1 MEHILKYF
9 PELTDVQRN
18 QLAQLET
25 LYPEWNAKINVIS
38 RKDIENLEVNHIL
51 HSLGLVRF
59 VKFTPGT
66 RVMDLGTGGGFP
78 GIPLAVYYPDV
89 SFHLVD
95 RIGKKLKVA
104 QDIAERIGLTNVTF
118 QHGDVKEVK
127 GKFDFVVSRAV
138 MDLGDMVPL
147 VKRYIDSEDRNAVPN
162 GLLCLKGGDL
172 SDEISKGES
181 YFDFFFL
188 TFFFRFW
195 LPKMS
200 SSYSSESSFALSRP
214 TYSILTMHQ
223 MPPIRS
229 FSLCTTRSEGTSN
242 GSIFRFVNRAT
253 YLSSRSSNT
262 TVILSM
268 MVYCPFSLILD
279 FTYSLWSGRT

>member
-78 GIPLAVYYPDV
+78 GIPLAVYCPDV
-89 SFHLVD
+89 TFHLVD

-147 VKRYIDSEDRNAVPN
+147 VKRFIDSEDRNAIPN

-172 SDEISKGES
+172 SGEISKYRNKVLIDELSS
-181 YFDFFFL
+181 YFKEEFFKTKKVL
-188 TFFFRFW
+188 Y
-195 LPKMS
+195 LP
-200 SSYSSESSFALSRP
+200 L
-214 TYSILTMHQ
+214 
-223 MPPIRS
+223 
-229 FSLCTTRSEGTSN
+229 
-242 GSIFRFVNRAT
+242 
-253 YLSSRSSNT
+253 
-262 TVILSM
+262 
-268 MVYCPFSLILD
+268 
-279 FTYSLWSGRT
+279 

>member
-89 SFHLVD
+89 TFHLVD

-172 SDEISKGES
+172 SDEISKYHNKVLIDELSS
-181 YFDFFFL
+181 YFKEEFFKTKKIL
-188 TFFFRFW
+188 Y
-195 LPKMS
+195 LP
-200 SSYSSESSFALSRP
+200 L
-214 TYSILTMHQ
+214 
-223 MPPIRS
+223 
-229 FSLCTTRSEGTSN
+229 
-242 GSIFRFVNRAT
+242 
-253 YLSSRSSNT
+253 
-262 TVILSM
+262 
-268 MVYCPFSLILD
+268 
-279 FTYSLWSGRT
+279 

>member
-147 VKRYIDSEDRNAVPN
+147 VKRFIDSEDRNAVSN

-172 SDEISKGES
+172 SDEISKYHNKVLIDELSS
-181 YFDFFFL
+181 YFKEEFFKTKKIL
-188 TFFFRFW
+188 Y
-195 LPKMS
+195 LP
-200 SSYSSESSFALSRP
+200 L
-214 TYSILTMHQ
+214 
-223 MPPIRS
+223 
-229 FSLCTTRSEGTSN
+229 
-242 GSIFRFVNRAT
+242 
-253 YLSSRSSNT
+253 
-262 TVILSM
+262 
-268 MVYCPFSLILD
+268 
-279 FTYSLWSGRT
+279 

>member
-1 MEHILKYF
+1 MEYILKYF
-9 PELTDVQRN
+9 PELTEVQRE
-18 QLAQLET
+18 QFLQLET

-38 RKDIENLEVNHIL
+38 RKDIDNLEVNHIL
-51 HSLGLVRF
+51 HSLGLVKF

-78 GIPLAVYYPDV
+78 AIPLAVYYPEV
-89 SFHLVD
+89 TFHLVD

-147 VKRYIDSEDRNAVPN
+147 VRRFIDSEDRNAVPN

-172 SDEISKGES
+172 TGEVSK
-181 YFDFFFL
+181 
-188 TFFFRFW
+188 FRNQV
-195 LPKMS
+195 LIDDL
-200 SSYSSESSFALSRP
+200 SSYYKEEFFK
-214 TYSILTMHQ
+214 TKKIL
-223 MPPIRS
+223 
-229 FSLCTTRSEGTSN
+229 
-242 GSIFRFVNRAT
+242 
-253 YLSSRSSNT
+253 YLP
-262 TVILSM
+262 L
-268 MVYCPFSLILD
+268 
-279 FTYSLWSGRT
+279 

>member
-9 PELTDVQRN
+9 PELTETQRG
-18 QLAQLET
+18 QMEQLEV

-51 HSLGLVRF
+51 HSLGLLKF
-59 VKFTPGT
+59 IKFTPGT

-78 GIPLAVYYPDV
+78 AIPLAVYYPEV
-89 SFHLVD
+89 TFHLVD

-147 VKRYIDSEDRNAVPN
+147 VKRLISPEDNNAVPN
-162 GLLCLKGGDL
+162 GLICLKGGDL
-172 SDEISKGES
+172 SGEIAKYKNQVLIDELSS
-181 YFDFFFL
+181 YFKEEFFKTKKVL
-188 TFFFRFW
+188 Y
-195 LPKMS
+195 LP
-200 SSYSSESSFALSRP
+200 L
-214 TYSILTMHQ
+214 
-223 MPPIRS
+223 
-229 FSLCTTRSEGTSN
+229 
-242 GSIFRFVNRAT
+242 
-253 YLSSRSSNT
+253 
-262 TVILSM
+262 
-268 MVYCPFSLILD
+268 
-279 FTYSLWSGRT
+279 

>member
-78 GIPLAVYYPDV
+78 GIPLAVYFPDV

-147 VKRYIDSEDRNAVPN
+147 VKRFIDSEDRNAVPN

-172 SDEISKGES
+172 SDEISKYHNKVLIDELSS
-181 YFDFFFL
+181 YFKEDFFKTKKIL
-188 TFFFRFW
+188 Y
-195 LPKMS
+195 LP
-200 SSYSSESSFALSRP
+200 L
-214 TYSILTMHQ
+214 
-223 MPPIRS
+223 
-229 FSLCTTRSEGTSN
+229 
-242 GSIFRFVNRAT
+242 
-253 YLSSRSSNT
+253 
-262 TVILSM
+262 
-268 MVYCPFSLILD
+268 
-279 FTYSLWSGRT
+279 